1 MNISNLLY
9 ILILLFFLFV
19 GLANAQE
26 FLTES
31 NFKDKTAKD
40 IVAVEFWVDWNS
52 TNQFGELDQLKD
64 CQKYRVDIARFPSL
78 QNKYSVSSIP
88 VVIIF
93 ESGEEKQR
101 FLPNIMFELDAT
113 KKDIQKSIDELMIAK
128 FN

>member
-52 TNQFGELDQLKD
+52 TNQFGELDQLK
-64 CQKYRVDIARFPSL
+64 ALGFL
-78 QNKYSVSSIP
+78 Q
-88 VVIIF
+88 
-93 ESGEEKQR
+93 
-101 FLPNIMFELDAT
+101 
-113 KKDIQKSIDELMIAK
+113 
-128 FN
+128 